1 MQLSDLDIKAAL
13 ETGSITIDNFDE
25 SRLQPASYD
34 VLLGYEFL
42 IFNKHKINSIDPRKP
57 ISEAMEKITL
67 KSIDDSFVL
76 HPNEFVLGV
85 TFDRIGVGR
94 AHACQIMGKSS
105 LARLGLIIHTTA
117 GFIDPGN
124 TLNFTLEF
132 VNVNTVPI
140 KLYPMMKI
148 AQISFYELKTPAGK
162 IYGDQSLNSKYFGAT
177 TVQESQM
184 YKNFEVV
191 IEKQVEL
198 VEQEISKK
206 DLKNEE
212 LPKIKAV
219 IEPKPELKSK
229 KVTDSDSKTKSKDK
243 EEQSE
248 LF

>member
-13 ETGSITIDNFDE
+13 ETGSVTIDNFDE
-25 SRLQPASYD
+25 TRLQPASYD

-67 KSIDDSFVL
+67 KSIDESFIL

-85 TFDRIGVGR
+85 SFDRVGVNNMY
-94 AHACQIMGKSS
+94 ACQIVGKSS

-148 AQISFYELKTPAGK
+148 AQISFYELKTPASK
-162 IYGDQSLNSKYFGAT
+162 IYGDKSLNSKYFGAT

-184 YKNFEVV
+184 HKNFEIVEEKK
-191 IEKQVEL
+191 IEKAENEDVKIDEPPVDKLAVE
-198 VEQEISKK
+198 I
-206 DLKNEE
+206 
-212 LPKIKAV
+212 
-219 IEPKPELKSK
+219 KPESKSK
-229 KVTDSDSKTKSKDK
+229 KVLPTEIKPKPKTK